1 MLTTTLYCPIST
13 LLSANWSGLLQE
25 VKSKRKFQTCSSKS
39 GCGSLREVFTYSL
52 SQTYC
57 SDMTWELL
65 IFWKTVCRGEVVA
78 TGGSTVQ
85 ILLRYTVTVFRYCQS
100 FCNQELFGNT
110 LRTLLV
116 CLLLSSEEI
125 HGHLQVNLR
134 SYPPSRYLDAG
145 KESMIHLLVG
155 SYV

>member
-1 MLTTTLYCPIST
+1 M
-13 LLSANWSGLLQE
+13 
-25 VKSKRKFQTCSSKS
+25 
-39 GCGSLREVFTYSL
+39 
-52 SQTYC
+52 
-57 SDMTWELL
+57 
-65 IFWKTVCRGEVVA
+65 VA

-134 SYPPSRYLDAG
+134 SYPPSLYLDAG
-145 KESMIHLLVG
+145 KENMIHLLVG
-155 SYV
+155 SYVQKPDSGFFFDWSRNNTCGLLISCHISTRLPTRSWSENRMVQTKQVFARTSFLLKPRRISIYFSEGRVLFR